1 MHDTL
6 PTDLVEDFLD
16 RFARVVETGEP
27 EILSYKLTVNGV
39 ERRVEG
45 VIQDT
50 TANQS
55 TETTEKIQDLKER
68 ERLLHDL
75 HQSEELFAKVFRV
88 SPLPMSLLTAAELR
102 YLDVNDS
109 FLEMSGYTRDEV
121 IGHISDELGVCET
134 PELSAAFKEELRKQ
148 RSLVNLETN
157 FRTKNGSF
165 RVLLSSAELVE
176 VAGDECL
183 LVVSTDITERKQS
196 ELALQHAHE
205 ELRQLKIQ
213 LEEENLYLQQELQLD
228 HAFNEIVGHSDAIKY
243 VLAKISQV
251 APTDSTVLIQGETG
265 TGKELVARAI
275 HNASAQ
281 RDRPLIKVNCA
292 ALSAT
297 LIESEL
303 FGHEKGAFT
312 GAAARKLGRF
322 ELADRG
328 TIFLDEVGELPLD
341 LQVKLLRVVQ
351 EGEFERVGG
360 SRTIKVNVRL
370 IAATN
375 RDLKNEVDHG
385 RFRED
390 LWYRLNVFP
399 ITVPPLRQR
408 REDLPLLVE
417 HFVSRSAKRLGKTI
431 TSISGRAMQ
440 SLEQHSWPGNVRELA
455 NVIERAVIGAQGPVL
470 DVVEHFELVKA
481 DSTPT
486 MSLHEMEREYITRT
500 LESTGWRVEGPY
512 GAAKILGLNAS
523 TLRARMHK
531 LGIQR
536 HGPRAVKPQNFTR
549 PLSNTDSAK
558 Y

>member
-1 MHDTL
+1 MRESL
-6 PTDLVEDFLD
+6 PTDDQ
-16 RFARVVETGEP
+16 
-27 EILSYKLTVNGV
+27 EIPGL
-39 ERRVEG
+39 
-45 VIQDT
+45 IQDV
-50 TANQS
+50 TAIQPG
-55 TETTEKIQDLKER
+55 EVHERKRLLQDL
-68 ERLLHDL
+68 HA
-75 HQSEELFAKVFRV
+75 SEELFAKIFRV
-88 SPLPMSLLTAAELR
+88 SPLPMSLLTVTELR
-102 YLDVNDS
+102 YLDVNNA

-121 IGHISDELGVCET
+121 IGHT
-134 PELSAAFKEELRKQ
+134 AEELRVCESGELCEAFVQ
-148 RSLVNLETN
+148 ELRQHGSVLNIETK
-157 FRTKNGSF
+157 FCTKDGSF
-165 RVLLSSAELVE
+165 RVLLSAAELVE
-176 VAGDECL
+176 SASEQCI

-196 ELALQHAHE
+196 ELALQLAHE
-205 ELRQLKIQ
+205 ELMQLKNH
-213 LEEENLYLQQELQLD
+213 LEEENIYLQEELQLD
-228 HAFNEIVGHSDAIKY
+228 QAFGEIVGNSDAIKY
-243 VLAKISQV
+243 VLAKIRQV

-275 HNASAQ
+275 HSGSTEK
-281 RDRPLIKVNCA
+281 DRPLIKVNCA

-341 LQVKLLRVVQ
+341 LQAKLLRVVQ

-360 SRTIKVNVRL
+360 SRTIKVKVRL
-370 IAATN
+370 ITATN
-375 RDLKNEVDHG
+375 RDLKVEVERG

-408 REDLPLLVE
+408 REDIHLLVE
-417 HFVSRSAKRLGKTI
+417 HFVSRSAKRLGKKI
-431 TSISGRAMQ
+431 TSISWRTMQ
-440 SLEQHSWPGNVRELA
+440 SLERHSWPGNVRELF

-470 DVVEHFELVKA
+470 DFVRRVELLQ
-481 DSTPT
+481 DDLTPPLT
-486 MSLHEMEREYITRT
+486 LHEMERDYILRI
-500 LESTGWRVEGPY
+500 LDNTGWRVEGPY

-531 LGIQR
+531 LGIHR
-536 HGPRAVKPQNFTR
+536 NAPRSIKPQNFAN
-549 PLSNTDSAK
+549 PLINTDSAK

>member
-1 MHDTL
+1 MVLEVAEAAVSEAADGGVNCGWGRSRGANRLRNAGPHTL
-6 PTDLVEDFLD
+6 VRVVGNLADVCGPCFSRCARRFRIYELPRIERVSRDIPTDESTVALPKKNEAQLAAIIDSAMDAIIIVDESHRIQICNRAAEKIFASSHTDAIGQPLEQLIPADFPMEASISLVEAGGEKLFTLILRD
-16 RFARVVETGEP
+16 VVH
-27 EILSYKLTVNGV
+27 
-39 ERRVEG
+39 RRESE
-45 VIQDT
+45 Q
-50 TANQS
+50 A
-55 TETTEKIQDLKER
+55 LK
-68 ERLLHDL
+68 
-75 HQSEELFAKVFRV
+75 Q
-88 SPLPMSLLTAAELR
+88 
-102 YLDVNDS
+102 
-109 FLEMSGYTRDEV
+109 
-121 IGHISDELGVCET
+121 
-134 PELSAAFKEELRKQ
+134 
-148 RSLVNLETN
+148 
-157 FRTKNGSF
+157 
-165 RVLLSSAELVE
+165 
-176 VAGDECL
+176 
-183 LVVSTDITERKQS
+183 
-196 ELALQHAHE
+196 AHE
-205 ELRQLKIQ
+205 ELTQLKSR

-228 HAFNEIVGHSDAIKY
+228 HAFGEIVGHSDAIKY
-243 VLAKISQV
+243 VLAKIRQV

-275 HNASAQ
+275 HSASAQ

-322 ELADRG
+322 ELADSG

-360 SRTIKVNVRL
+360 TRTIKVGVRL

-375 RDLKNEVDHG
+375 RDLKMEVDHG

-417 HFVSRSAKRLGKTI
+417 YFVSRSAKRLGKTI
-431 TSISGRAMQ
+431 TSISARAMQ
-440 SLEQHSWPGNVRELA
+440 SLERHSWPGNVRELC

-470 DVVEHFELVKA
+470 DFVEHFDLVKT
-481 DSTPT
+481 DSTPSL
-486 MSLHEMEREYITRT
+486 SLHEMERDYITRT

-523 TLRARMHK
+523 TLRARMNK

-536 HGPRAVKPQNFTR
+536 QGMRSVETARFHQPVE
-549 PLSNTDSAK
+549 
-558 Y
+558 

>member
-1 MHDTL
+1 MNRDV
-6 PTDLVEDFLD
+6 PTDDPAEAALRRNEAHLAGIIDSAVDAIITVDESQH
-16 RFARVVETGEP
+16 
-27 EILSYKLTVNGV
+27 ILIFNP
-39 ERRVEG
+39 
-45 VIQDT
+45 
-50 TANQS
+50 AA
-55 TETTEKIQDLKER
+55 EK
-68 ERLLHDL
+68 
-75 HQSEELFAKVFRV
+75 LFACSRADAIGQALDKFIP
-88 SPLPMSLLTAAELR
+88 SPDTDEEFP
-102 YLDVNDS
+102 
-109 FLEMSGYTRDEV
+109 LEAS
-121 IGHISDELGVCET
+121 IS
-134 PELSAAFKEELRKQ
+134 Q
-148 RSLVNLETN
+148 
-157 FRTKNGSF
+157 
-165 RVLLSSAELVE
+165 VE
-176 VAGDECL
+176 VDGKKLFTIILRD
-183 LVVSTDITERKQS
+183 VSLRRESER
-196 ELALQHAHE
+196 ALQRAHE
-205 ELRQLKIQ
+205 ELSQLKNQ

-228 HAFNEIVGHSDAIKY
+228 HAFGEIVGHSDAIKY

-275 HNASAQ
+275 HSASAYK
-281 RDRPLIKVNCA
+281 DRPLIKVNCA
-292 ALSAT
+292 ALSST

-322 ELADRG
+322 ELADGG

-360 SRTIKVNVRL
+360 SRTLKVKARL
-370 IAATN
+370 ITATN
-375 RDLKNEVDHG
+375 RDLKMEVDHG

-417 HFVSRSAKRLGKTI
+417 YFVNRCAKRLGKTI
-431 TSISGRAMQ
+431 TSISLRTMQ
-440 SLEQHSWPGNVRELA
+440 SLERHSWPGNVRELA
-455 NVIERAVIGAQGPVL
+455 NVIERAVIAAHGPLL
-470 DVVEHFELVKA
+470 DFVEHFDLVQHE
-481 DSTPT
+481 STTPLT
-486 MSLHEMEREYITRT
+486 LQEMEHDYIVRI
-500 LESTGWRVEGPY
+500 LENTGWRVEGPY

-536 HGPRAVKPQNFTR
+536 HGPRSMKPQDFTS

>member
-1 MHDTL
+1 MSRNV
-6 PTDLVEDFLD
+6 PTDESTDATLTRNEAQLAGIIDSAKDAIIIVDESQRIRIFNRAAEKIFSASAADAIGQPVDQFIP
-16 RFARVVETGEP
+16 ARSVNELYGLRVMGEEFPIEASISVVEAGGEKLFTL
-27 EILSYKLTVNGV
+27 ILRDISES
-39 ERRVEG
+39 ERNLRH
-45 VIQDT
+45 
-50 TANQS
+50 ANEQ
-55 TETTEKIQDLKER
+55 
-68 ERLLHDL
+68 
-75 HQSEELFAKVFRV
+75 
-88 SPLPMSLLTAAELR
+88 
-102 YLDVNDS
+102 
-109 FLEMSGYTRDEV
+109 
-121 IGHISDELGVCET
+121 
-134 PELSAAFKEELRKQ
+134 
-148 RSLVNLETN
+148 
-157 FRTKNGSF
+157 
-165 RVLLSSAELVE
+165 
-176 VAGDECL
+176 
-183 LVVSTDITERKQS
+183 
-196 ELALQHAHE
+196 LA
-205 ELRQLKIQ
+205 QLKSR
-213 LEEENLYLQQELQLD
+213 LEQENLYLQQELQLD

-275 HNASAQ
+275 HSASAQ

-322 ELADRG
+322 ELADSG

-360 SRTIKVNVRL
+360 SRTLKVNVRL
-370 IAATN
+370 ITATN

-417 HFVSRSAKRLGKTI
+417 HFVSRSTKRLGKTI

-470 DVVEHFELVKA
+470 DFVERFELVKS
-481 DSTPT
+481 DSTPAL
-486 MSLHEMEREYITRT
+486 SLEEVECDYITRT

-536 HGPRAVKPQNFTR
+536 HGPRAEKPQNFTR

>member
-1 MHDTL
+1 VSRNV
-6 PTDLVEDFLD
+6 PTD
-16 RFARVVETGEP
+16 A
-27 EILSYKLTVNGV
+27 
-39 ERRVEG
+39 
-45 VIQDT
+45 
-50 TANQS
+50 S
-55 TETTEKIQDLKER
+55 TEALPRRNQAQLSTIIDSAADAIIIVDESQRIQIINRAAEKIFASPHADAIGQ
-68 ERLLHDL
+68 LLE
-75 HQSEELFAKVFRV
+75 QFIPPKVV
-88 SPLPMSLLTAAELR
+88 
-102 YLDVNDS
+102 
-109 FLEMSGYTRDEV
+109 
-121 IGHISDELGVCET
+121 DELYSQRAMG
-134 PELSAAFKEELRKQ
+134 EEFPMEA
-148 RSLVNLETN
+148 SI
-157 FRTKNGSF
+157 S
-165 RVLLSSAELVE
+165 LVE
-176 VAGDECL
+176 VGGEKL
-183 LVVSTDITERKQS
+183 FTLILRDITRRREAERALQQALE
-196 ELALQHAHE
+196 ELA
-205 ELRQLKIQ
+205 QLKHR

-228 HAFNEIVGHSDAIKY
+228 HASGEIVGHSDAIKY
-243 VLAKISQV
+243 VLAKIRQV
-251 APTDSTVLIQGETG
+251 APTNSTVLIQGETG

-275 HNASAQ
+275 HSASAQ

-322 ELADRG
+322 ELADGG

-360 SRTIKVNVRL
+360 TRTIKVNVRL

-375 RDLKNEVDHG
+375 RDLKMEVDHG
-385 RFRED
+385 HFRED

-417 HFVSRSAKRLGKTI
+417 HFVSKSAKRLGKTI

-455 NVIERAVIGAQGPVL
+455 NVIERAVIGAHGPVL
-470 DVVEHFELVKA
+470 DFVERFELVKA
-481 DSTPT
+481 DSTPP
-486 MSLHEMEREYITRT
+486 MSLHEMERDYIART

-531 LGIQR
+531 LGIER
-536 HGPRAVKPQNFTR
+536 HPPRSMKPQNFTS